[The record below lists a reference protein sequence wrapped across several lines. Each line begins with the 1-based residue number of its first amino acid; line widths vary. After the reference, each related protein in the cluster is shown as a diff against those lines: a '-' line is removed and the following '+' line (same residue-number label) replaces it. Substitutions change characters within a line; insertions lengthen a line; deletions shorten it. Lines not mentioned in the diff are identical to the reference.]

1 MPSMVNQI
9 PAISVIIPCYNL
21 GIYLD
26 EAVQSVLAQ
35 TMHAFE
41 IIIVDDGST
50 DKATC
55 ALLNNF
61 NRPKTRLV
69 RQENKGLAAAR
80 NRGIRES
87 TGRYI
92 CCLDADDRLQPEF
105 LEKAFTVLDT
115 QPAVGFVTGYFQM
128 FGERTDVFRYQT
140 CAFPEML
147 VYNQAVEPSLFRREA
162 WERAGGY
169 CETFTS
175 SGIEDWDLW
184 ITILE
189 LGYRAEVIPEIV
201 WNYRMRHDQMS
212 TKMYRPDT
220 WGALCRELFVRHEKT
235 YRKYMIEAMATQAA
249 RWAEIREWANARGR
263 SILWWQQD
271 AKNWQ
276 QLAEERERVL
286 EEQLRANQEQQA
298 WIGELEKAKDW
309 LEGQRANWHRLA
321 EEREQQIREQQAW
334 IGELEKAKSWL
345 EEQQSSS
352 ERLAGEREQMTQ
364 EQLRV
369 NQEQQAWVGELE
381 KAKDWLEYQRV
392 NWHRLAE
399 EREQQIREQQAWIG
413 ELEKTKNRLEERQ
426 SNLHQ
431 VAEDRER
438 VIREQQTWVE
448 ELEKAKSWLEEQRS
462 SWQRLAEEREQMTQE
477 QQAWIEE
484 LEKGKSRL
492 ERHSSWWGW
501 LKRVSMRSFSKLC
514 IKTPG

>member
-1 MPSMVNQI
+1 MVNQI

-249 RWAEIREWANARGR
+249 RWAEIREWANARGQ

-298 WIGELEKAKDW
+298 WVGELEKAKDW
-309 LEGQRANWHRLA
+309 LEGQRA
-321 EEREQQIREQQAW
+321 
-334 IGELEKAKSWL
+334 
-345 EEQQSSS
+345 
-352 ERLAGEREQMTQ
+352 
-364 EQLRV
+364 
-369 NQEQQAWVGELE
+369 
-381 KAKDWLEYQRV
+381 

-462 SWQRLAEEREQMTQE
+462 SWQRLAEEREQMIQE

-484 LEKGKSRL
+484 LEKGKGRL

-501 LKRVSMRSFSKLC
+501 LKRVSMRTFSKLC